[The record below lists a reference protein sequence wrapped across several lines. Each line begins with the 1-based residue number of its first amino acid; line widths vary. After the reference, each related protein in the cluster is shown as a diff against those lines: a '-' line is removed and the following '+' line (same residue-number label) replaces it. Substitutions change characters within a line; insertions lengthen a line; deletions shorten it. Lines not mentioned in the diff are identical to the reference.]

1 MAEQRTYEKLLGVTI
16 GNYRLEQLLG
26 QSKYGPTFL
35 ARSLENGT
43 QCVMRFLAPPAELAA
58 EARIVYLGLFQQEA
72 NRVAALRNPHIVPV
86 IDYGTYHGMPYLVQ
100 PNIASRTLRDQ
111 LAKHGPPDVLTV
123 SRTLDQIAAAL
134 EYAHQH
140 AVLHRNLSTNS
151 ILLDFLP
158 YYLSPGQGAE
168 NNRRP
173 PAERAQSGMAE
184 NNILVTDFGIMR
196 MLELSRQGPV
206 GARFIAPLSDGQGE
220 QDGQAYRLYASSE
233 SIAPE
238 QILGSSGKPVDTY
251 TDVYALGAV
260 VYYMLTGHPVFN
272 GPKREDILRQH
283 VQAPIPPLEG
293 AINRAPTS
301 PDVQARMTKLLT
313 QAMAKD
319 PAQRFQHPGELADAF
334 HALVAP
340 NDTARKEFAS
350 SVPPPVQRVP
360 VVGPAAPFAPL
371 PARQGA
377 INRAP
382 TAGRRRISRRNVL
395 IVGGSTV
402 AVAAIA
408 ILLGSHYLSGST
420 SPGIATGGTNAP
432 TSAPTSGKSTPSGSR
447 GSTPAPGHTGTVIAH
462 TSDVPLNSAK
472 TFPNGNN
479 PNPGVLIHLSNNRF
493 VAFDSTCTHQGCP
506 VAYAAQNKLLVCP
519 CHQAEFD
526 PANSAAVVQGP
537 ATTPLA
543 TIHITVNADGTITTN
558 G

>member
-1 MAEQRTYEKLLGVTI
+1 MSPGASR
-16 GNYRLEQLLG
+16 
-26 QSKYGPTFL
+26 
-35 ARSLENGT
+35 
-43 QCVMRFLAPPAELAA
+43 
-58 EARIVYLGLFQQEA
+58 
-72 NRVAALRNPHIVPV
+72 V
-86 IDYGTYHGMPYLVQ
+86 IDYGNYHGMPYLVQ

-140 AVLHRNLSTNS
+140 AVLHRNLSTSS
-151 ILLDFLP
+151 ILLD
-158 YYLSPGQGAE
+158 
-168 NNRRP
+168 RRP
-173 PAERAQSGMAE
+173 LAERAQSGTAE
-184 NNILVTDFGIMR
+184 NTILVTDFGIMR
-196 MLELSRQGPV
+196 MLELSRQDPQ
-206 GARFIAPLSDGQGE
+206 AMSASNGQGE
-220 QDGQAYRLYASSE
+220 QVGQAYRLYASSE

-238 QILGSSGKPVDTY
+238 QVLGSSSMTIDTS

-260 VYYMLTGHPVFN
+260 VYHMLTGHAVFS

-283 VQAPIPPLEG
+283 VQAPIPPLD
-293 AINRAPTS
+293 APQLARLVASS

-340 NDTARKEFAS
+340 SDTARKAFAAA
-350 SVPPPVQRVP
+350 VPPPVQRVP

-371 PARQGA
+371 PARHQLS
-377 INRAP
+377 
-382 TAGRRRISRRNVL
+382 RRRISRRNVL

-420 SPGIATGGTNAP
+420 SPGVATGGTNAP
-432 TSAPTSGKSTPSGSR
+432 TGAPTSGGSTPSGSR

-543 TIHITVNADGTITTN
+543 AIHITVNADGTITTN